1 MKKKGEMFFNKIFA
15 SLHLHRVEQVDLC
28 NFGDKVGVK
37 LDGVVIGMMGR
48 KLVMSFL
55 WEDVG
60 KVFAPFR
67 YSKFHY
73 LDGLSNL
80 SEGDGLVN

>member
-55 WEDVG
+55 
-60 KVFAPFR
+60 
-67 YSKFHY
+67 
-73 LDGLSNL
+73 
-80 SEGDGLVN
+80 